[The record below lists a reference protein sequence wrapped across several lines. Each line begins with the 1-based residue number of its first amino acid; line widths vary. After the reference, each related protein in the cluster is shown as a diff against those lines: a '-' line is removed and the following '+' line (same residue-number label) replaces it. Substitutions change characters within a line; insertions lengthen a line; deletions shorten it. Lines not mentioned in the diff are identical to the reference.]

1 MSRRA
6 NRKRRSGR
14 PPYGGPLP
22 WALSLPARLRIRWLL
37 ILAVMVVAMGAYGR
51 VLVTAQP
58 MPPSKVPA
66 MERDTVDAPSSSP
79 TVR

>member
-1 MSRRA
+1 LSRRA
-6 NRKRRSGR
+6 NRKRRPGR
-14 PPYGGPLP
+14 PPYGGLLS
-22 WALSLPARLRIRWLL
+22 WALSLPARLRMRWLL

-58 MPPSKVPA
+58 MPPSKAPVVESDA
-66 MERDTVDAPSSSP
+66 GNAPSPQS